1 VVVWVKNL
9 RARFCAFRLQPYI
22 DAHLMR
28 SRWLRPNVL
37 AFSCERTAMN
47 SDPTIKS
54 RAFVCCNGGLGGGA
68 TMVRK
73 WKHRC

>member
-1 VVVWVKNL
+1 M
-9 RARFCAFRLQPYI
+9 Y
-22 DAHLMR
+22 AHASMR
-28 SRWLRPNVL
+28 HLFSMSPPNVL

>member
-28 SRWLRPNVL
+28 SRWLRPNDPGVQL
-37 AFSCERTAMN
+37 RSRTRDGSMQME
-47 SDPTIKS
+47 
-54 RAFVCCNGGLGGGA
+54 CCAASSAA
-68 TMVRK
+68 TA
-73 WKHRC
+73 C